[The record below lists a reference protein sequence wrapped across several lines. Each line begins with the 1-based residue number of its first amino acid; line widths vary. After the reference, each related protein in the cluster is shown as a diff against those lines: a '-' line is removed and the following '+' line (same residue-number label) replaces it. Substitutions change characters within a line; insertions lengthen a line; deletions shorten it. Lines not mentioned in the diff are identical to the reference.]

1 MLVMWAAVAGAG
13 VVVLSGVS
21 AAYTWSL
28 ATSGCDELRRSDLSL
43 HDMVMIKRQI
53 DKAEKEPTTAIQ
65 LNGEEATFLL
75 ADNLRLPVY
84 IDAADDELLAHVVLE
99 QKERCIDIRF
109 QGRVEVDQGVA
120 SVMPSRLK
128 LGSLD
133 LSSVLG
139 DRMWTLPDWLVGD
152 HEVAAVL
159 DNTDRLRVE
168 GDTIE
173 VQMEDV
179 TSLR

>member
-1 MLVMWAAVAGAG
+1 MWTAAAGGGFVLLAG
-13 VVVLSGVS
+13 VSL
-21 AAYTWSL
+21 AYTWSL
-28 ATSGCDELRRSDLSL
+28 ATSGCEELRRSDLSL

-53 DKAEKEPTTAIQ
+53 DKAEKEPATPIQ

-84 IDAADDELLAHVVLE
+84 IDAADDELHAHVVLE
-99 QKERCIDIRF
+99 QEARCFDIRF
-109 QGRVEVDQGVA
+109 QGRVEVDKGVA

-139 DRMWTLPDWLVGD
+139 DRVWTLPDWLLGD
-152 HEVAAVL
+152 PEVAAVL
-159 DNTDRLRVE
+159 DNTDRRRVA
-168 GDTIE
+168 GGTIE